1 MLMKSHRG
9 FIEKIY
15 IQGFRSVSHEE
26 PLEIDLAPLTLFIG
40 GVGAGKSALIK
51 ALVLFGEILC
61 EKKLQSFNPS
71 LDIYAGRKFPALLA
85 YYIDRE
91 IVDTIYQLNNLVQ
104 HLQPQQAIQLIQTFR
119 EAKTSDVYAPVFA
132 LELDASGEHLVL
144 PFVDVRKVIGRKRES
159 LRRIASTMFAE
170 LLSVAGQHLE
180 VLSQLCSFIEYTPA
194 VIEWL
199 PPIYRGV
206 PKASKSSS
214 SYYYHSLLTRYA
226 SDDEFRNRFKT
237 YMHRVLGF
245 EGVRLQVGEENSQLI
260 LRLELYDDKLGDWIG
275 LESMGA
281 SIRHIIPLLL
291 SMSLAREGGVVIASN
306 VGCLLDP
313 YSAKN
318 LAKAIVETVARGVQ
332 VVMSTPRE
340 DFIVYL
346 LEEALEHLGE
356 DKIAVYLAVRKRSLH
371 LYKLEPGIPLQGPRE
386 ALEELKSRGYLHLIA

>member
-1 MLMKSHRG
+1 M
-9 FIEKIY
+9 
-15 IQGFRSVSHEE
+15 
-26 PLEIDLAPLTLFIG
+26 
-40 GVGAGKSALIK
+40 
-51 ALVLFGEILC
+51 
-61 EKKLQSFNPS
+61 
-71 LDIYAGRKFPALLA
+71 DIYAGRKFPALLA

-119 EAKTSDVYAPVFA
+119 ETKTSDVYAPVFA

-180 VLSQLCSFIEYTPA
+180 VLSQLCSLIEYTPA

-260 LRLELYDDKLGDWIG
+260 LRLELYDDKLGDWVG

-306 VGCLLDP
+306 VGGVILSSNKVKMTVL
-313 YSAKN
+313 YFN
-318 LAKAIVETVARGVQ
+318 LRIG
-332 VVMSTPRE
+332 
-340 DFIVYL
+340 F
-346 LEEALEHLGE
+346 
-356 DKIAVYLAVRKRSLH
+356 
-371 LYKLEPGIPLQGPRE
+371 
-386 ALEELKSRGYLHLIA
+386 